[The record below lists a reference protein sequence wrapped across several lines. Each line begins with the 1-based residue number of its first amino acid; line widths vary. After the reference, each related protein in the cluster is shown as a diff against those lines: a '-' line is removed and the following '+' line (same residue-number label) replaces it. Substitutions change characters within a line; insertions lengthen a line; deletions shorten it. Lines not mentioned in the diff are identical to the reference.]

1 VSSVIDDSGH
11 CFSLAI
17 QPILFLRASH
27 DPWRTI
33 MNLEFFFNALAAVW
47 AGGEILIALITT
59 TGRGQGKIQDRG
71 TQIIL
76 WIVIFASLN
85 TVGWMHRFFPVDM
98 PGSTSWLRPLAF
110 GILILGLGVR
120 AVAIV
125 TLGKAFS
132 ANVATRAGQR
142 LQRSGL
148 YGLVRH
154 PSYLGLEL
162 ILLAFALHARTWAC
176 FAVVLV
182 PPTLA
187 VLFRIHVEETALRL
201 VFGADYEDYSRSTA
215 RLIPG
220 VY

>member
-1 VSSVIDDSGH
+1 
-11 CFSLAI
+11 
-17 QPILFLRASH
+17 
-27 DPWRTI
+27 
-33 MNLEFFFNALAAVW
+33 MNLEFFFNVLTTAWGA
-47 AGGEILIALITT
+47 GEILLIVLTQT
-59 TGRGQGKIQDRG
+59 RQGEGKIQDRG
-71 TQIIL
+71 SQIIL
-76 WIVIFASLN
+76 VAVFVASFKFEE
-85 TVGWMHRFFPVDM
+85 WMHKFFPIDM
-98 PGSTSWLRPLAF
+98 PGSHSWLRPVAF

-125 TLGKAFS
+125 TLGRAFS
-132 ANVATRAGQR
+132 TNVATRAGQG

-148 YGLVRH
+148 YRLVRH

-176 FAVVLV
+176 FAVILV

-187 VLFRIHVEETALRL
+187 VWYRIYVEETALRL
-201 VFGADYEDYSRSTA
+201 AFGPDYEDYSRSTK

>member
-1 VSSVIDDSGH
+1 
-11 CFSLAI
+11 
-17 QPILFLRASH
+17 
-27 DPWRTI
+27 
-33 MNLEFFFNALAAVW
+33 MNLEFFFHALTDVW
-47 AGGEILIALITT
+47 LVGEILIAVLTRT
-59 TGRGQGKIQDRG
+59 RQGEGKIRDRG

-76 WIVIFASLN
+76 WVVIVASLRIDE
-85 TVGWMHRFFPVDM
+85 WMHTLFPVDM
-98 PGSTSWLRPLAF
+98 PGSDRWLRPAAVA
-110 GILILGLGVR
+110 ILFLGLGVR

-132 ANVATRAGQR
+132 VNVATRAGQR

-162 ILLAFALHARTWAC
+162 IFLAFALHSCTWAC
-176 FAVVLV
+176 FAVVMV

-187 VLFRIHVEETALRL
+187 MLYRIHVEETALRAA
-201 VFGADYEDYSRSTA
+201 FGPDYDDYSRNTK

>member
-1 VSSVIDDSGH
+1 
-11 CFSLAI
+11 
-17 QPILFLRASH
+17 
-27 DPWRTI
+27 
-33 MNLEFFFNALAAVW
+33 MNLEFFFNALTTVW
-47 AGGEILIALITT
+47 AVGEILIALITT
-59 TGRGQGKIQDRG
+59 TGRAQGKIQDRG

-76 WIVIFASLN
+76 WVVIVASLKIN
-85 TVGWMHRFFPVDM
+85 DSMHKVFPVDM
-98 PGSTSWLRPLAF
+98 PGSYSWLPPAAF
-110 GILILGLGVR
+110 AILILGLGVR

-125 TLGKAFS
+125 NLGRAFS

-148 YGLVRH
+148 YRLVRH

-162 ILLAFALHARTWAC
+162 IFLAFALHSRTWAC

-182 PPTLA
+182 PTTLA
-187 VLFRIHVEETALRL
+187 VLYRIHVEETALR
-201 VFGADYEDYSRSTA
+201 VAFGADYEDYSHSTK

>member
-1 VSSVIDDSGH
+1 
-11 CFSLAI
+11 
-17 QPILFLRASH
+17 
-27 DPWRTI
+27 
-33 MNLEFFFNALAAVW
+33 MNLEFFFHALTNVW
-47 AGGEILIALITT
+47 VVGEILIALITT

-76 WIVIFASLN
+76 WIVIIASISSEE
-85 TVGWMHRFFPVDM
+85 WMHKLFAIDM
-98 PGSTSWLRPLAF
+98 PGSYSWLRPTAF
-110 GILILGLGVR
+110 GILVVGLGVR

-125 TLGKAFS
+125 TLGRAFS
-132 ANVATRAGQR
+132 ANVALRAGQR

-148 YGLVRH
+148 YALVRH

-162 ILLAFALHARTWAC
+162 IFLAFALHARIWAC

-182 PPTLA
+182 PTTLT
-187 VLFRIHVEETALRL
+187 LLYRIHVEEVALRAA
-201 VFGADYEDYSRSTA
+201 FGAEYEDYSRSTK